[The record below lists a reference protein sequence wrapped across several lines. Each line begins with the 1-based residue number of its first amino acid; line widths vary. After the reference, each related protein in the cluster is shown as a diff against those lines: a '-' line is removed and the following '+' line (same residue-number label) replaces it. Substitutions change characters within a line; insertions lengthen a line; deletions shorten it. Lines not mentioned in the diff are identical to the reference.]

1 MDLAHSQL
9 LRDDIRP
16 LAGGGEERWDASVG
30 RWRAQP
36 QASTSRAL
44 ERMTRELATV
54 ESPVEEI
61 EDLLVAPANPQRG
74 TILQYIGPNYAGV
87 HVTHERAFMEAAIW
101 ACIDV
106 ISGSM
111 AASDWNVYSG
121 IRGSDAGKLALPD
134 DQLQFLLN
142 VRPNP
147 EMTAL
152 SGKRAVMIAAVG
164 YGNGYAEIGWDLAG
178 RCAALWP
185 ISPDRVEPIRN
196 EYGQFVYRCSQDYA
210 GGFVDLDPA
219 DVFHIRGAGIT
230 GHRGDDMIAKALHT
244 VAMAIAV
251 DQFAASYYAN
261 GTNLGGVVTTKGK
274 LDTEPFERMKD
285 QWNNRGAGG
294 RTGSRNAFKT
304 AVLDGGAT
312 FTQIDSNAQ
321 KADLS
326 NWKDRVIEEC
336 CRWFRVP
343 PHKIAHLLRA
353 TNNNIEHQGIEFT
366 RDTLRPWKIEIE
378 QEAQYKLISG
388 RGPKKFV
395 ELDLD
400 WAEQGDYL
408 SRMQAYREGLNTGVF
423 NVNDVLRKLG
433 ENTIGDEGNIR
444 IVQGAMIPLSR
455 VGESYK
461 VTGTPTKPEAPND
474 PTVPGVEPGTAPKPT
489 SNGTATAWLASI
501 YARTASR
508 VELRAADSKPMADDE
523 IDRYL
528 REQLADMA
536 RELFDLSPAR
546 DPISAAV
553 AIGIDAVRER
563 MNPTDAAQACV
574 LNLTEPSACKS

>member
-1 MDLAHSQL
+1 
-9 LRDDIRP
+9 
-16 LAGGGEERWDASVG
+16 
-30 RWRAQP
+30 
-36 QASTSRAL
+36 
-44 ERMTRELATV
+44 MTRELAPV
-54 ESPVEEI
+54 ESLVEEF
-61 EDLLVAPANPQRG
+61 EDLMVAPANPQRG

-106 ISGSM
+106 ISGSI
-111 AASDWNVYSG
+111 AASDWNVYG
-121 IRGSDAGKLALPD
+121 GVRGSDAGKQALPD

-152 SGKRAVMIAAVG
+152 SAKRAVMIAAAG

-185 ISPDRVEPIRN
+185 ISPDRVEPMRN
-196 EYGQFVYRCSQDYA
+196 EFGEFVYRCSQDYQ
-210 GGFVDLDPA
+210 GGFVDLDPV

-230 GHRGDDMIAKALHT
+230 GHRGDDMIAKSLHT

-251 DQFAASYYAN
+251 DQFAAAYYAN
-261 GTNLGGVVTTKGK
+261 GTNLGGIVTTKGK
-274 LDTEPFERMKD
+274 LDDEPFNRIKD
-285 QWNNRGAGG
+285 QWNNRGQTG
-294 RTGSRNAFKT
+294 RTGARNAFKT

-312 FTQIDSNAQ
+312 FTPIDSNAQ

-366 RDTLRPWKIEIE
+366 RDTLRPWKVEIE

-408 SRMQAYREGLNTGVF
+408 SRMQAFREGLNTAVF
-423 NVNDVLRKLG
+423 SVNDVRRKLG
-433 ENTIGDEGNIR
+433 ENTIGKDGDIR
-444 IVQGAMIPLSR
+444 IVQGAMIPLAR
-455 VGESYK
+455 VGESYR
-461 VTGTPTKPEAPND
+461 VTGTPTKPEAPDD
-474 PTVPGVEPGTAPKPT
+474 PTVPSAEPGTAPRPT
-489 SNGTATAWLASI
+489 SNSTAIAWLASI
-501 YARTASR
+501 YARASR
-508 VELRAADSKPMADDE
+508 RHELRAADSKPMGDAE
-523 IDRYL
+523 LDRYL

-536 RELFDLSPAR
+536 RELFDLGTSR
-546 DPISAAV
+546 DPVSDAV
-553 AIGIDAVRER
+553 AFGF
-563 MNPTDAAQACV
+563 AAIRDSKSTATAAADCV
-574 LNLTEPSACKS
+574 HNLTGSTA